1 MKHNKLVRDKIPEII
16 AEHGERPVTRIL
28 DDVEYKQ
35 ELKKKLH
42 EEVEEFDRSESIEE
56 LVDVLEVVYALAA
69 TQKISPEQL
78 EAMRQEKRKERGGFD
93 RRIFLI
99 ETLPPNEHGST
110 TTNPNV

>member
-1 MKHNKLVRDKIPEII
+1 MRHNKLVRDKIPEII

-28 DDVEYKQ
+28 AGVEYKQ

-42 EEVEEFDRSESIEE
+42 EEFGEFDQSESIEE
-56 LVDVLEVVYALAA
+56 LADILEIIHALASVDG
-69 TQKISPEQL
+69 IDHDRL

-99 ETLPPNEHGST
+99 ETLSPEEHE
-110 TTNPNV
+110 